1 MQHIFAQVY
10 GYLIGIWRFK
20 WYGLALAWVI
30 AIAGWI
36 WIWSLPVSYMATA
49 RLDVDSSSLLRPLLR
64 GLTIQPDVDERVALM
79 SKTLLSRPN
88 LEKLMRMADLDL
100 HVKTDLEEE
109 KLLADLKSSVS
120 LQGDRQNTSLY
131 SLSFKHQDRDTAK
144 RVVQSLI
151 TIFIESTLGEKRK
164 DSSGAQAFL
173 EQQITDYEVR
183 LSEAEA
189 RLAEF
194 KRRNV
199 GMLPGETGSYYQRL
213 EMAKGQLSTAQLE
226 LREMLNRQQELSS
239 QIEGEEPVF
248 ISSALNDS
256 GRYSPID
263 QRIRALQEKLDYLSL
278 SYTDIHPE
286 MIQIKSMIAAL
297 EEEKRSEFE
306 RAMEVQPSSFGA
318 LGGSPVYQNMRT
330 MLAEAEARVA
340 ELKVRVTE
348 YQDRVNALEGTVNN
362 IPEIEVQLQQ
372 LDRDY
377 QVISQQHSALLKRRE
392 SALLSEQL
400 EMNADDIRFRVV
412 DPAFVPLKPTEP
424 NKLLLNAAV
433 LIVSLGGGL
442 GLALLLSLLRPVFV
456 DRLTLSERLGLPV
469 LGTVSMNIS
478 PQQARKEW
486 RSMLIFASIAVGLL
500 VTFAGVNISQELM
513 I

>member
-1 MQHIFAQVY
+1 MQHIIAQIY
-10 GYLIGIWRFK
+10 SYLLGIWRYK
-20 WYGLALAWVI
+20 WYGLALAWTV

-36 WIWSLPVSYMATA
+36 WVWSLPVSYMATA

-109 KLLADLKSSVS
+109 KMLASLKSSIS

-131 SLSFKHQDRDTAK
+131 SLSFKHENRDTAK

-173 EQQITDYEVR
+173 EQQIADYEVR

-189 RLAEF
+189 RLADF

-213 EMAKGQLSTAQLE
+213 DIAKGQLSAAQLE
-226 LREMLNRQQELSS
+226 LREMLNRQQELNS
-239 QIEGEEPVF
+239 QLEGEEPVF
-248 ISSALNDS
+248 LSSALSDS

-263 QRIRALQEKLDYLSL
+263 QRIRALQDKLDLLSL
-278 SYTDIHPE
+278 NYTEIHPE

-297 EEEKRSEFE
+297 EEEKRKEFE

-318 LGGSPVYQNMRT
+318 LGGSPIYQNMRT
-330 MLAEAEARVA
+330 MLAETEARVA
-340 ELKVRVTE
+340 ELRVRVEE
-348 YQDRVNALEGTVNN
+348 YQQRVDALEGTVNN

-424 NKLLLNAAV
+424 NKMLLNAAV
-433 LIVSLGGGL
+433 LILSLGAGV

-456 DRLTLSERLGLPV
+456 DRMALSERLGLPV
-469 LGTVSMNIS
+469 LGTVTMNIS
-478 PQQARKEW
+478 PQQARREF
-486 RSMLIFASIAVGLL
+486 RSILIFASVTVALL
-500 VTFAGVNISQELM
+500 VTFAGVNIGQELL

>member
-1 MQHIFAQVY
+1 MQHIFAQIY
-10 GYLIGIWRFK
+10 SYLIGIWRFK
-20 WYGLALAWVI
+20 WYGLALAWTI

-36 WIWSLPVSYMATA
+36 WVWSVPVSYMATA

-109 KLLADLKSSVS
+109 KLLADLKSSIS

-144 RVVQSLI
+144 RVVQALI

-173 EQQITDYEVR
+173 EQQIADYEVR
-183 LSEAEA
+183 LSDAEA

-226 LREMLNRQQELSS
+226 LREMVNRQQELSS

-248 ISSALNDS
+248 ISSAISDS

-263 QRIRALQEKLDYLSL
+263 QRIRSLQEKLDYLSL

-297 EEEKRSEFE
+297 EEEKRTEFE
-306 RAMEVQPSSFGA
+306 RALETQPSSLGA

-348 YQDRVNALEGTVNN
+348 YQDRVDALEGTVNN

-424 NKLLLNAAV
+424 NKILLNAAV
-433 LIVSLGGGL
+433 LIVSLGAGV

-478 PQQARKEW
+478 PQQARREM
-486 RSMLIFASIAVGLL
+486 RSVLIFASIAAGLL
-500 VTFAGVNISQELM
+500 VTFAGINIGQGLM

>member
-1 MQHIFAQVY
+1 MQHIIAQMY
-10 GYLIGIWRFK
+10 NYLLGVWRFK
-20 WYGLALAWVI
+20 WYGLALAWTI

-36 WIWSLPVSYMATA
+36 WVWSLPVSYMATA

-109 KLLADLKSSVS
+109 KMLASLQSSIS

-131 SLSFKHQDRDTAK
+131 SLSFKHENRDTAK

-189 RLAEF
+189 RLADF

-199 GMLPGETGSYYQRL
+199 GMLPGEAGSYYQRL
-213 EMAKGQLSTAQLE
+213 EMAQGQLSSAKLE
-226 LREMLNRQQELSS
+226 LRELLNRQQELSG
-239 QIEGEEPVF
+239 QLEGEEPVF
-248 ISSALNDS
+248 LSSALSDS

-263 QRIRALQEKLDYLSL
+263 MRIRGLQDKLDLLSL
-278 SYTDIHPE
+278 SYTEIHPE

-297 EEEKRSEFE
+297 EEEKREEFD
-306 RAMEVQPSSFGA
+306 RAMETQPSAFGA
-318 LGGSPVYQNMRT
+318 LGGSPIYQNMRT
-330 MLAEAEARVA
+330 MLAETEARVA
-340 ELKVRVTE
+340 ELRVRVEE
-348 YQDRVNALEGTVNN
+348 YQQRVDALEGTVNN

-377 QVISQQHSALLKRRE
+377 QVISQQHSAMLKRRE

-424 NKLLLNAAV
+424 NKILLNAAV
-433 LIVSLGGGL
+433 LILSLGGGV

-456 DRLTLSERLGLPV
+456 DRMTLSERIGLPV
-469 LGTVSMNIS
+469 LGTVTMNIS
-478 PQQARKEW
+478 PHQARREF
-486 RSMLIFASIAVGLL
+486 RSVLVFASVAVGLL
-500 VTFAGVNISQELM
+500 VTFAGVNIGQELM

>member
-1 MQHIFAQVY
+1 MQHIFAQLY

-20 WYGLALAWVI
+20 WYGLALAWAI
-30 AIAGWI
+30 AISGWI
-36 WIWSLPVSYMATA
+36 WVWSLPVSYMATA

-64 GLTIQPDVDERVALM
+64 GLTIQPDVNERVALM

-109 KLLADLKSSVS
+109 RLLARLKSAIT

-131 SLSFKHQDRDTAK
+131 SLSFKHQDRETAK
-144 RVVQSLI
+144 RIVQSLI
-151 TIFIESTLGEKRK
+151 TIFIESTLGENRK

-173 EQQITDYEVR
+173 DQQIADYEVR
-183 LSEAEA
+183 LSEAES

-194 KRRNV
+194 KRQNV

-213 EMAKGQLSTAQLE
+213 EMAKGQLSTAKLE
-226 LREMLNRQQELSS
+226 LREMTNRQQELNS

-248 ISSALNDS
+248 FSSSIGDS

-263 QRIRALQEKLDYLSL
+263 QRIRGLQEKLDYLSL

-297 EEEKRSEFE
+297 EEEKRREFE
-306 RAMEVQPSSFGA
+306 RAMEIQPSSINA

-340 ELKVRVTE
+340 ELNVRVAE
-348 YQDRVNALEGTVNN
+348 YQDRVDALEGTVNN

-377 QVISQQHSALLKRRE
+377 QVVSQQHNALLKRRE
-392 SALLSEQL
+392 SALLSEQV
-400 EMNADDIRFRVV
+400 EMNADDIRFRVI
-412 DPAFVPLKPTEP
+412 DPPFVPLKPTEP
-424 NKLLLNAAV
+424 NKVLLNAAV
-433 LIVSLGGGL
+433 LIVSLGAGV

-456 DRLTLSERLGLPV
+456 DRLTLSARLGLPV
-469 LGTVSMNIS
+469 LGTVSMILS
-478 PQQARKEW
+478 PQQARREL
-486 RSMLIFASIAVGLL
+486 RAVLVFASVSVCLL
-500 VTFAGVNISQELM
+500 VTFAGVNIGHGLVS
-513 I
+513 